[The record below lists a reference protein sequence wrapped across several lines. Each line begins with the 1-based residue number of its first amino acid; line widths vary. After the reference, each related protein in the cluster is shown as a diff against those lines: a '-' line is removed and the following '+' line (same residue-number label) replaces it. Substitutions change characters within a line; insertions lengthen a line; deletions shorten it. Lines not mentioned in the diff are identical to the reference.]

1 MGQQRPTETS
11 RQKTSRHFV
20 TRKPEIQIVERREMD
35 PDPQRKR
42 RKTRIRIPKVLL
54 NRHVS
59 IVVVN
64 NVIQEEQSVPRSSK
78 RAVSV
83 TKRAILHPCVAHQ
96 KKCNNLKKTKKAL
109 MKAACSG
116 NCLPGGITII
126 FRQYNFSALHA
137 IAGLCD
143 SGQQPTAEGI
153 GLH

>member
-1 MGQQRPTETS
+1 MGQQQPTETS

-20 TRKPEIQIVERREMD
+20 TRKPEIQIVERREMH

-42 RKTRIRIPKVLL
+42 RKMRIRIPKVLL
-54 NRHVS
+54 NRHAS

-64 NVIQEEQSVPRSSK
+64 NIIQEEQSVPRSSK

-109 MKAACSG
+109 MKAACKWKLSPWWH
-116 NCLPGGITII
+116 N
-126 FRQYNFSALHA
+126 YNFQA
-137 IAGLCD
+137 I
-143 SGQQPTAEGI
+143 
-153 GLH
+153 

>member
-20 TRKPEIQIVERREMD
+20 TRKSEIQIVERREMD

-64 NVIQEEQSVPRSSK
+64 NVIQEEQSVPHSSK

-83 TKRAILHPCVAHQ
+83 TKRAILHPCVTHQ

-109 MKAACSG
+109 MKATCKWKLSPWWH
-116 NCLPGGITII
+116 N
-126 FRQYNFSALHA
+126 YNFQA
-137 IAGLCD
+137 I
-143 SGQQPTAEGI
+143 
-153 GLH
+153 

>member
-54 NRHVS
+54 NRHAS

-64 NVIQEEQSVPRSSK
+64 NIIQEEQSVPRSSK

-83 TKRAILHPCVAHQ
+83 TKRAILHPRVAHQ
-96 KKCNNLKKTKKAL
+96 KKCNNLKTTKKAL
-109 MKAACSG
+109 MKAACKWKLSPWWH
-116 NCLPGGITII
+116 NS
-126 FRQYNFSALHA
+126 NFQA
-137 IAGLCD
+137 I
-143 SGQQPTAEGI
+143 
-153 GLH
+153 